1 MNQVFINA
9 AFTKA
14 ISDYQSSK
22 DKPDGIVFNSFP
34 TVVIRLLMC
43 IYSELDI
50 INPLVTEN
58 EDALKDNLKKFGYGA
73 TELDTFFNNFQ
84 KFCDIDK
91 ENESLKIKKANPYF
105 VIVQKQII
113 DMLICKKLN
122 FHLTDKEI
130 NDFYEL
136 LYTSDTKN
144 PLRISFNYL
153 TAINNLTEVE
163 EYFKKQ
169 MQEKVKIDV
178 PQEKNLV
185 NMRAYEILG
194 YNKETILSMDGSLLE
209 KVNHQVYD
217 FFKIRENAINKDFLL
232 GKAIEEYEKGDAK
245 ITTGN
250 GYIDILLVMGV
261 ICTVAMLIAII
272 SFVVL

>member
-14 ISDYQSSK
+14 ISDYQENK
-22 DKPDGIVFNSFP
+22 DKPNGIVFNSFT

-58 EDALKDNLKKFGYGA
+58 EEALKDNLKKFGYSVNN
-73 TELDTFFNNFQ
+73 LDDFFNNFQ
-84 KFCDIDK
+84 GFYDIDK

-136 LYTSDTKN
+136 LYTTNTKN
-144 PLRISFNYL
+144 PLRLSFNYL
-153 TAINNLTEVE
+153 TAPNNLTEVE
-163 EYFKKQ
+163 EYFKRQ
-169 MQEKVKIDV
+169 MQEKVKTV
-178 PQEKNLV
+178 APQEKKLV
-185 NMRAYEILG
+185 NMRAYEIIG
-194 YNKETILSMDGSLLE
+194 YNRETILSMDNTLLE

-217 FFKIRENAINKDFLL
+217 FFKIRENAINKDYLL
-232 GKAIEEYEKGDAK
+232 EKAIEEHDKEDTK

-272 SFVVL
+272 TFVVL